1 MISVQKLHSAAI
13 TRNSRI
19 FYSQQEKPSWRTGID
34 LNYLCGLL
42 GAVNGDV
49 VIFADGFM
57 FTCGIFILRKI
68 FARKSLL
75 IVIDYDANWTS
86 ENTIRNLSFYTFIQS
101 KLSLTVNCKK
111 SDERCTLADELA
123 GCCSYETKLIELQQH
138 EIFAHLCGQVDEL
151 FRIYVEICKKFKV
164 NWHLFSKNNCV
175 FDNSRPTIHTFNED
189 ELEYELE
196 KRKIRHYILMDICI
210 ALSPLELPNYVILEI
225 IDWID
230 YLYYD
235 GHKEKI
241 SLIEGIEKSIR
252 KIKDSK
258 LDE

>member
-13 TRNSRI
+13 TRNNRI
-19 FYSQQEKPSWRTGID
+19 FYSQQVRPPWRTGIE
-34 LNYLCGLL
+34 LNYIYDLL

-57 FTCGIFILRKI
+57 FVCGIFILRKI

-75 IVIDYDANWTS
+75 IVIDYNANWTS
-86 ENTIRNLSFYTFIQS
+86 ENTIRNLSFNTWIQS
-101 KLSLTVNCKK
+101 KVSVTVNCRK
-111 SDERCTLADELA
+111 SDERCSLAD
-123 GCCSYETKLIELQQH
+123 SYETKLIELQQH
-138 EIFAHLCGQVDEL
+138 EIFAHLCGEVDEL
-151 FRIYVEICKKFKV
+151 FRVYVEICKKFKV
-164 NWHLFSKNNCV
+164 NWYLFSKNNCV
-175 FDNSRPTIHTFNED
+175 FHNAPLIRHAFNEV

-235 GHKEKI
+235 DHRVKI
-241 SLIEGIEKSIR
+241 SLIEGVARSVR
-252 KIKDSK
+252 KIKGI
-258 LDE
+258 ER